1 MRFSKVLFFVCIV
14 ALSAIE
20 VSAQSSSGSVF
31 EEGLLDTIT
40 DEFEFAT
47 QTWYPK
53 LKEYARYLLLLLFAI
68 GLFWNATQA
77 LLKNEDFHGFI
88 RLTFIQF
95 FTIGFYLVA
104 IDNIDVWSA
113 ALVDT
118 FREIATDILPPNN
131 PLVVNGQLELTPSTV
146 VSMGFDIWQELM
158 DIEVGWRPHW
168 GVLLALAA
176 LVTAI
181 LFAGMAAYLTLLLL
195 EGLIVIAGGVVF
207 LGFAGTDWTIDTAKN
222 YLRYCLS
229 FAVKMFAVYL
239 IMAIGITTLQT
250 NVFDPI
256 HDAQAA
262 AVSASEYGDI
272 LMKAVFFA
280 ICVPLVILVLS
291 FGVPAV
297 FQQIVG
303 GIGSASNFALNSVL
317 TTTLMTA
324 ASVGQQGLQRMH
336 GRRSRGNDARR
347 LSALFRDAKR

>member
-1 MRFSKVLFFVCIV
+1 
-14 ALSAIE
+14 
-20 VSAQSSSGSVF
+20 
-31 EEGLLDTIT
+31 
-40 DEFEFAT
+40 
-47 QTWYPK
+47 
-53 LKEYARYLLLLLFAI
+53 
-68 GLFWNATQA
+68 
-77 LLKNEDFHGFI
+77 
-88 RLTFIQF
+88 
-95 FTIGFYLVA
+95 
-104 IDNIDVWSA
+104 
-113 ALVDT
+113 
-118 FREIATDILPPNN
+118 
-131 PLVVNGQLELTPSTV
+131 
-146 VSMGFDIWQELM
+146 MGFDIWQELM

-195 EGLIVIAGGVVF
+195 GGLIVIAGGVVF

-324 ASVGQQGLQRMH
+324 ASVGQQGLQKM
-336 GRRSRGNDARR
+336 N
-347 LSALFRDAKR
+347 SAGVATTMLGGSAHSAGMQKVEGLLGQGSFGEKAGSYFSGAGSGAWAGMKSGFREMGSGISDKMSAPAMNQGSFVNGIASHFNPEKFGPQSSTLRWWTLLAVPVVER